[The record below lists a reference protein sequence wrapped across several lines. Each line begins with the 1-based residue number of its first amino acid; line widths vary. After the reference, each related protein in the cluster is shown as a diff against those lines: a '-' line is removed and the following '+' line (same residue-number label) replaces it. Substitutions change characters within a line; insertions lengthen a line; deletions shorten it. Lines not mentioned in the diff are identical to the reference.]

1 MEETETT
8 VASVASIS
16 EPLPMLGDRDA
27 VKKRSGVRGL
37 EEVWGSCDS

>member
-8 VASVASIS
+8 VASIS

-37 EEVWGSCDS
+37 EEVWGSRDS